1 MVLCPE
7 LTGENIMAKVL
18 ITGATGFIGNHVT
31 RLCLEKGDDVRV
43 MVMAGEDR
51 APLAG
56 MDVEF
61 VEGNLLDADSLAQ
74 AVKGVEQLYHLA
86 ALFAIWTKDPDLHY
100 KVNVDGARAMM
111 QAAMAA
117 GVEKIVFTSSIAAIG
132 IVGNGGW
139 ATEDTAFNSW
149 PWASD
154 YILSKFIS
162 HQLVKGLVSEG
173 LPVTMVMPG
182 LPFGPG
188 DRAPTPTGTMILR
201 TLKGQ
206 MKNYWDGGVC
216 AVDVRD
222 VAAGH
227 VLAMDKGRIGQSYIL
242 ANKDG
247 NMTNKKFLGMV
258 GEIAGVPNVAKNEV
272 SGQTMLRVAKMAEL
286 WSKMTGRPPITT
298 YKNTLYILQH
308 GYVDP
313 TRAVQELGL
322 PQTPIE
328 TAVADSVQWFR
339 ENSYA

>member
-1 MVLCPE
+1 MS
-7 LTGENIMAKVL
+7 KVL

-31 RLCLEKGDDVRV
+31 RLCLEKGDQVRV
-43 MVMAGEDR
+43 MVMPGEDR
-51 APLAG
+51 SPLAG

-61 VEGNLLDADSLAQ
+61 VEGNLLDPESLLR
-74 AVKGVEQLYHLA
+74 AVQGVEQLYHLA

-100 KVNVDGARAMM
+100 KINVDGARAMM
-111 QAAMAA
+111 RAAMAA
-117 GVEKIVFTSSIAAIG
+117 KVDKVVFTSSIAAIG
-132 IVGNGGW
+132 VAGNGAL
-139 ATEDTAFNSW
+139 ATEETDFNSW

-162 HQLVKGLVSEG
+162 HQMVKGLVSEG

-201 TLKGQ
+201 TMQGQ

-227 VLAMDKGRIGQSYIL
+227 VLAMEKGRIGESYIL

-247 NMTNKKFLGMV
+247 NMTNKAFLDML
-258 GEIAGVPNVAKNEV
+258 GEISGVPDVAKNEV
-272 SGQTMLRVAKMAEL
+272 SGKTMLRVAKMMEL
-286 WSKMTGRPPITT
+286 WSKLSGRAPATT
-298 YKNTLYILQH
+298 YKNTLFVLQH
-308 GYVDP
+308 CYVDP
-313 TRAVQELGL
+313 AKAVRELGL

-328 TAVADSVQWFR
+328 TAVTDSVRWFR
-339 ENSYA
+339 DNGYA

>member
-1 MVLCPE
+1 
-7 LTGENIMAKVL
+7 MARVL

-74 AVKGVEQLYHLA
+74 AVQGVEQLYHLA

-117 GVEKIVFTSSIAAIG
+117 GIEKIVFTSSIAAIG

-173 LPVTMVMPG
+173 LPATMVMPG

-247 NMTNKKFLGMV
+247 NMTNKTFLGMV

-286 WSKMTGRPPITT
+286 WSKLTGRPPITT
-298 YKNTLYILQH
+298 YKNTLYVLQH

-339 ENSYA
+339 ENGYA

>member
-1 MVLCPE
+1 M
-7 LTGENIMAKVL
+7 GKVL

-31 RLCLEKGDDVRV
+31 RLCLEKGDEVRV
-43 MVMAGEDR
+43 MVMPGEDR
-51 APLAG
+51 SPLKG
-56 MDVEF
+56 MNVEF
-61 VEGNLLDADSLAQ
+61 VEGNLLDPQSLVR
-74 AVKGVEQLYHLA
+74 AVQGVQQLYHLA

-100 KVNVDGARAMM
+100 KINVDGARSMM
-111 QAAMAA
+111 AAAKAA
-117 GVEKIVFTSSIAAIG
+117 GVEKIVFTSSVAAIG

-139 ATEDTAFNSW
+139 ATEKTWFNGWSW
-149 PWASD
+149 GSE

-162 HQLVKGLVSEG
+162 HQMVKGMVSDG

-201 TLKGQ
+201 TLQGK

-227 VLAMDKGRIGQSYIL
+227 VLAMEKGRIGESYIL
-242 ANKDG
+242 ANKAG
-247 NMTNKKFLGMV
+247 NMTNKEVLTLIGRV
-258 GEIAGVPNVAKNEV
+258 AGVADVAKTEV
-272 SGQTMLRVAKMAEL
+272 SGTMMLRVAKLVEM
-286 WSKMTGRPPITT
+286 WSKLSGRAPMTT
-298 YKNTLYILQH
+298 YKNTRYVLQH

-313 TRAVQELGL
+313 TKAIEELGL

-328 TAVADSVQWFR
+328 TAIADSVKWFR
-339 ENSYA
+339 DNGYA

>member
-1 MVLCPE
+1 
-7 LTGENIMAKVL
+7 MANVL
-18 ITGATGFIGNHVT
+18 ITGSTGFIGNHVT
-31 RLCLEKGDDVRV
+31 RLCLEKGDRVRV
-43 MVMAGEDR
+43 MVMPGEDR
-51 APLAG
+51 SPLAG

-61 VEGNLLDADSLAQ
+61 VEGNLLDAESLAR
-74 AVKGVEQLYHLA
+74 AVQGVDQLYHLA

-132 IVGNGGW
+132 IVGDGGW

-162 HQLVKGLVSEG
+162 HQMVKGMVSEG

-201 TLKGQ
+201 TLRGQ

-227 VLAMDKGRIGQSYIL
+227 VLAMEKGRIGQSYIL

-247 NMTNKKFLGMV
+247 NMTNKAFLGLV
-258 GEIAGVPNVAKNEV
+258 GDVAGVADVAKNEV
-272 SGQTMLRVAKMAEL
+272 AGKTMLRVAKMAEL
-286 WSKMTGRPPITT
+286 WSKLSGRAPMTT
-298 YKNTLYILQH
+298 YKNTLYVLQH

-313 TRAVQELGL
+313 SKALQELGL

-328 TAVADSVQWFR
+328 TAVTDSVQWFR
-339 ENSYA
+339 ENNYV